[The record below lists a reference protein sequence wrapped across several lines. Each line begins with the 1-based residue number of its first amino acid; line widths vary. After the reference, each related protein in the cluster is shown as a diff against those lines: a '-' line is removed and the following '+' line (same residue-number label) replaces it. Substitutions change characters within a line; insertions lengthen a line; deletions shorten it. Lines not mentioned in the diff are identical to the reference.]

1 MKESHGRNWQ
11 RGDDSAARDCG
22 EGGGCG
28 EAAWKQDGAAVL
40 CTDGLIRLEGTI
52 ISWTGAA
59 FKLQASVSQSS
70 FK

>member
-1 MKESHGRNWQ
+1 MKESHGRNVETILLPDTAG
-11 RGDDSAARDCG
+11 R
-22 EGGGCG
+22 GGCG

-52 ISWTGAA
+52 ISWTGAG